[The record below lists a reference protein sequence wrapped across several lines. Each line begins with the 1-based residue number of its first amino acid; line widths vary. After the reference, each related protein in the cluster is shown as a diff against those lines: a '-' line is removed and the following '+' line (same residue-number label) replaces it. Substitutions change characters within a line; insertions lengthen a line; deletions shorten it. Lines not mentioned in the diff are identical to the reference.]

1 MKKAKEIK
9 DIGKKGAKELIA
21 KFGGYVLYIWN
32 TEKHFCELKN
42 LTEAKDSVRIKS
54 TGETIKL
61 AEPTI
66 LIDGRPTWIC
76 VREFPISINLELD
89 KDRNAL
95 IEKGY
100 SASEIDAK
108 LHSPYTNRIYRLK
121 SLSRQQKII
130 FLVSLSLVACITS
143 IIWIF
148 SYGGLPNSVNNI
160 NNTNSTQSTIF
171 QLIKIIISFIQ
182 LWRLM

>member
-1 MKKAKEIK
+1 MKDKIKEIK
-9 DIGKKGAKELIA
+9 EISKEGAKEVIA

-32 TEKHFCELKN
+32 PKKHFTELKT

-61 AEPTI
+61 AEPTL

-76 VREFPISINLELD
+76 IREFPISINLELD
-89 KDRNAL
+89 KDRMAL

-100 SASEIDAK
+100 SATEIDAK
-108 LHSPYTNRIYRLK
+108 LHSPYTNRMYRLK
-121 SLSRQQKII
+121 ELSREQKIAI
-130 FLVSLSLVACITS
+130 LLGLGLVCAVTS

-148 SYGGLPNSVNNI
+148 SYGGLPNQIAS
-160 NNTNSTQSTIF
+160 NSTQSVSILNLFIIF
-171 QLIKIIISFIQ
+171 
-182 LWRLM
+182 WRWL